1 MDWNP
6 GSNTENSKVVPAGKW
21 CHLQGFPNVLCVPR
35 DSLFLPAIVG
45 VSGAQSGIRMLPA
58 EELFPEMKRH
68 LKEVTEI
75 LDIPPSAA
83 TVLLREHNWSKEIL
97 LEAFYANTDKLLKSS
112 GVYYRCNPQP
122 TNDTDSMCHICY
134 DEIEPG
140 KKYTMPCGHGFC
152 MDCWHDF
159 CSNAVQEEGATCIR
173 KTCPEASCK
182 EVMTE
187 VEVGAAAPDVLP
199 KFQTFQLRNFVESN
213 TLTRW
218 CPGKGC
224 ERVACAQSASAM
236 EQEDNVAH
244 CDGCATSFCM
254 MCGEEPHSPSGCKG
268 LALWNE
274 KCRNESE
281 TANWILANTKSC
293 PKCVSR
299 IEKNQGCNHMTC
311 SKCRYG
317 KYLEESVWS
326 HDNFSCSKFSLLAS
340 FVSRILLDLY
350 GRLD

>member
-1 MDWNP
+1 
-6 GSNTENSKVVPAGKW
+6 
-21 CHLQGFPNVLCVPR
+21 
-35 DSLFLPAIVG
+35 
-45 VSGAQSGIRMLPA
+45 MLPA
-58 EELFPEMKRH
+58 GELFPEMKRH
-68 LKEVTEI
+68 LKEITEI
-75 LDIPPSAA
+75 LDVPPSAA
-83 TVLLREHNWSKEIL
+83 IVLLREHNWSKEVL
-97 LEAFYANTDKLLKSS
+97 LEAFYANTEKLLKSS
-112 GVYYRCNPQP
+112 GVYFRCNPQP
-122 TNDTDSMCHICY
+122 ANDTDSMCHICY

-159 CSNAVQEEGATCIR
+159 CSNAVQEEGATCVR

-317 KYLEESVWS
+317 KFRDKVFWRPQQL
-326 HDNFSCSKFSLLAS
+326 FLLTMVS

-350 GRLD
+350 GRLG